1 MPRRHRPDPIS
12 GSLQKKLGGEGVGPW
27 HAVLGKN
34 LLNAVIGLLMVALP
48 LDILKKKQRKAFI
61 TGLLGA
67 ALRAASLNAVPSLF
81 RNALS
86 GRRLRELAAV
96 LDFRKLRFAAHRVLQ
111 SGLRVV
117 LIGLSLYLAIDYT
130 TVPYY
135 GKPHKRKTEIIRKK
149 AERGTANHHAYA
161 TIYVI
166 LAGHRFT
173 LAVIPVRSRK
183 DTALVTVVLALI
195 REARWCGIRIRCLFL
210 DREFCIVSVQKAL
223 QARHL
228 PYCMSVKQQ
237 GAIHGVKAQVRKN
250 KKKATKMAFTWS
262 NSRGETVTADLYI
275 VRRNARAGTGR
286 TKTQYYTYVLWRI
299 SMSPKQVR
307 EFYRKR
313 FGIESTYRMYDAIRG
328 RTSTRNPALRY
339 MFVIVAFTILN
350 QWALTKYATCA
361 KKQRG
366 PRTVDENRL
375 RLKKYVELLFRAL
388 ELVLG
393 TVRDITVYGTVPDWY
408 HKTIGYRR

>member
-1 MPRRHRPDPIS
+1 
-12 GSLQKKLGGEGVGPW
+12 
-27 HAVLGKN
+27 VLGKK
-34 LLNAVIGLLMVALP
+34 LLNAVIGLLLATLP
-48 LDILKKKQRKAFI
+48 LDAWKKKQRRAFVS
-61 TGLLGA
+61 GLLGA

-81 RNALS
+81 KKALS

-96 LDFRKLRFAAHRVLQ
+96 LDFRKLRFAAHKVLQ
-111 SGLRVV
+111 TGLTVV
-117 LIGLSLYLAIDYT
+117 LSGMLLYLAIDYT

-135 GKPHKRKTEIIRKK
+135 GKPLKRKSELIRKK

-173 LAVIPVRSRK
+173 LAVIPVRSRR

-195 REARWCGIRIRCLFL
+195 REAKWCGIRIRCLFL

-228 PYCMSVKQQ
+228 SYCMSVKQQ
-237 GAIHGVKAQVRKN
+237 GAVNGVKAQVKKN
-250 KKKATKMAFTWS
+250 KKRATKMAFTWN

-286 TKTQYYTYVLWRI
+286 TKTQYYTYVLWGI

-328 RTSTRNPALRY
+328 RTSSRNPALRY
-339 MFVIVAFTILN
+339 LYVIVAFAVLN

-366 PRTVDENRL
+366 PRTIDENRL
-375 RLKKYVELLFRAL
+375 RLKKYIELLFRAL

-393 TVRDITVYGTVPDWY
+393 TMRDITVYGTVPNWY
-408 HKTIGYRR
+408 RKMIAYRR